1 MIKKILSF
9 LNISNRCRGYG
20 VRTIWQCPEFL
31 FLIFGFIII
40 AAIFLTNNLAKH
52 YAGPELAALLS
63 LAVTIPLIIIAYSV
77 IKSFEYLSLS
87 SRIKTEFIKIMSTQL
102 KNPLTAIKEQ
112 INIYSPKVEDAERL
126 AFINSIKIENE
137 KMLKTINKFLS
148 LKEIEEG
155 DFILNKTDF
164 SIYDLIYD
172 AANSARELQMN
183 VLIKKENEN
192 PRAFADKEKIKI
204 VLDKK
209 NGDILEVAMLDPED
223 FKAIEFIKKKSDLK
237 ILPRLTDSASIK
249 NVLKQYQKSLEVE
262 FGEIIKKETE
272 NHLGE
277 LKKTGEKI
285 GQEESENDLA
295 KLAEDMPVIKIVD
308 TLL

>member
-172 AANSARELQMN
+172 EANSARELQMN

-204 VLDKK
+204 VLE
-209 NGDILEVAMLDPED
+209 NLLDN
-223 FKAIEFIKKKSDLK
+223 AIKHGAAARDAPVEFIMGAENNKVKITVSDKGKGINKNREKNIFKK
-237 ILPRLTDSASIK
+237 LPESAA
-249 NVLKQYQKSLEVE
+249 
-262 FGEIIKKETE
+262 
-272 NHLGE
+272 
-277 LKKTGEKI
+277 GEKDKNS
-285 GQEESENDLA
+285 GLG
-295 KLAEDMPVIKIVD
+295 KGV
-308 TLL
+308 